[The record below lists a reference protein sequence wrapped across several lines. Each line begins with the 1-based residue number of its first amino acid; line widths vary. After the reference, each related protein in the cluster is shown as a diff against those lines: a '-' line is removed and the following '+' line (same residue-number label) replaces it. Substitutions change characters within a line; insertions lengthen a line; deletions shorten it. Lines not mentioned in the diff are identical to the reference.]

1 MIKFFIK
8 NNRVDWTQQ
17 KSQNQ
22 WHRRGTLSWAMEKKG
37 KVIEIREKIIWV
49 KRTDKT
55 ENIDKRCCWEKQKR
69 TE

>member
-1 MIKFFIK
+1 
-8 NNRVDWTQQ
+8 
-17 KSQNQ
+17 
-22 WHRRGTLSWAMEKKG
+22 MEKKD
-37 KVIEIREKIIWV
+37 KVIEIREKIILI